1 MPTIDQLGEWVKAEQ
16 RKGNGQC
23 HTNHPVIMEH
33 VRKEAIKNSA
43 AKTRI
48 ALECYSPRSYAAWN
62 EMLEYLMERCG
73 CNPLLV
79 VDMLRLLVHEA
90 RTNVDRDEDGND
102 FDGITIAKHG
112 LCKLQDYEAELREAR
127 AKKKA
132 KHKRKEKPNKFRC
145 GHGVWVENTCYQCD
159 PASARES

>member
-33 VRKEAIKNSA
+33 VRKEAIKNES

-48 ALECYSPRSYAAWN
+48 AFETYSPRSYSDWN
-62 EMLEYLMERCG
+62 DLLEWMMESLG
-73 CNPLLV
+73 CNPILV
-79 VDMLRLLVHEA
+79 VDVMYLIMKLAGEEGVEM
-90 RTNVDRDEDGND
+90 
-102 FDGITIAKHG
+102 AKDN
-112 LCKLQDYEAELREAR
+112 LFKLHDYEAELREAR

-132 KHKRKEKPNKFRC
+132 KRK
-145 GHGVWVENTCYQCD
+145 VI
-159 PASARES
+159 

>member
-23 HTNHPVIMEH
+23 HTNHPFIMEH
-33 VRKEAIKNSA
+33 VRKEAIKNVA

-62 EMLEYLMERCG
+62 TMLEWLMERLA

-79 VDMLRLLVHEA
+79 VDVMFTIMKLAGEEGVE
-90 RTNVDRDEDGND
+90 
-102 FDGITIAKHG
+102 IAKNS
-112 LCKLQDYEAELREAR
+112 LCSLNNYEDELRTAR
-127 AKKKA
+127 AAKKA
-132 KHKRKEKPNKFRC
+132 RR
-145 GHGVWVENTCYQCD
+145 Q
-159 PASARES
+159 R